1 MTVKQAIALHK
12 AQCEKDAVYFVTNF
26 CYIQHPIRKK
36 IKFDLFDVQK
46 EALEDLQNYRYNI
59 ALKSRQM
66 GFSTLVAAY
75 CLWMMLFQSDSNI
88 LVIATKLGVAKN
100 LITKIKEMYNLL
112 PK

>member
-1 MTVKQAIALHK
+1 MNLKQAIALHK
-12 AQCEKDAVYFVTNF
+12 SQCEKDAVYFATNF
-26 CYIQHPIRKK
+26 CYIQHPIKKK

-46 EALEDLQNYRYNI
+46 EALADLQKYKYNI

-75 CLWMMLFQSDSNI
+75 VLWMMTFHSDSNI

-100 LITKIKEMYNLL
+100 MITKIKEMYRSL
-112 PK
+112 PI